1 MVRTLAL
8 FLVSAI
14 ALCGQLGPGN
24 WRTDLSKKSIDLR
37 ELRSGGP
44 PKDGIPAILD
54 PKFVGV
60 DQANTWLAPKEPVLI
75 VEHAGEARAYPLQI
89 LIFHELAN
97 DQIGDLPILVSYCPL
112 CNSAITFDRRIDG
125 KTYTFGVSGMLRN
138 SDMVMYDHQTDSLWQ
153 QLTGDAIV
161 GGLTGKQLDRR
172 IDGKTY
178 TFGVSGM
185 LRNSDMVMYDHQT
198 DSLWQQLTG
207 DAIVGGLTGKQLTLI
222 SSQVVP
228 WDRFAK
234 SFPDGK
240 VLSRQTGH
248 RNRYGT
254 TPYGGYE
261 FSNRLMFPVAA
272 KRQADV
278 RPMERMLTLTLAG
291 KTRAYTFEHLRGK
304 KVTDGKIKDRRY
316 VVFYE
321 PTALSTMDARTIAD
335 SRAVGSVGVFSPV
348 VDGEK
353 LTFQFKNGKIIDK
366 DTKTTWDI
374 LGKAIDGPLAGQQ
387 LDSIEHGVY
396 YAFALL
402 AFYPRAELVGVQAEP
417 LRIPAGGFGQQPG
430 PPQTSPLGG
439 QPLL

>member
-112 CNSAITFDRRIDG
+112 CNSAITF
-125 KTYTFGVSGMLRN
+125 
-138 SDMVMYDHQTDSLWQ
+138 
-153 QLTGDAIV
+153 
-161 GGLTGKQLDRR
+161 DRR